1 MTCKRCGCQVPEGV
15 TYCGSCGKKVESK
28 NRLLPVLAAVAVIG
42 LGIWAGAALFG
53 GGDQEPTLM
62 HPTETTVA
70 TEVTEAPAVEVTEA
84 PAVEVTEA
92 PELPGGG
99 EVPAIEFTQD
109 DAVPIRNESSSTP
122 AREEPTPQERLP
134 GVPEKWA
141 AHVLLKDRGIA
152 SCEYLRG
159 DVTVTV
165 IFAEDP
171 AFPWTEEDLQ
181 TAKDTLDL
189 EAGILEAEAA
199 AYGVE
204 LNIDWNYIRMAYGEP
219 YSQEDWFAWVEPA
232 LESNQLPHW
241 GSINVRMEEQLGV
254 QAAPVIF
261 CFNQD
266 GRAFAT
272 GNKEVDAS
280 ETVVLYRDLTAFR
293 HELCHLFGAVDY
305 YYPDIVAD
313 ISAEYFPESLMHSG
327 GDSVDSFTAYLL
339 GWTDELSDEAV
350 YLLEQTEHFT
360 LEEYYEVMRN
370 QTITGY
376 VTTEFSF
383 GTYEGELKLGLMH
396 GWGTLTWDNGVV
408 YTGQWENGIMQGRG
422 TMTWTDGASFEGDWV
437 NGKRTGY
444 GVMTWSDGTRYEG
457 QWENDKRTGQGVLT
471 FPSGTVQS
479 GQFKDDEFIG

>member
-15 TYCGSCGKKVESK
+15 TYCGNCGKKVESK

-42 LGIWAGAALFG
+42 LGIWVGAFLL
-53 GGDQEPTLM
+53 GDGNQEPTLM
-62 HPTETTVA
+62 HPTETAVTTEATVA
-70 TEVTEAPAVEVTEA
+70 TEVTEAPEVEA
-84 PAVEVTEA
+84 TEA
-92 PELPGGG
+92 PELPEGG
-99 EVPAIEFTQD
+99 EVPTIEFTQD
-109 DAVPIRNESSSTP
+109 DAVPIRDESSQTP
-122 AREEPTPQERLP
+122 TREEPAAQERLP

-159 DVTVTV
+159 DVAVTV

-261 CFNQD
+261 CFNQ
-266 GRAFAT
+266 A
-272 GNKEVDAS
+272 
-280 ETVVLYRDLTAFR
+280 
-293 HELCHLFGAVDY
+293 
-305 YYPDIVAD
+305 
-313 ISAEYFPESLMHSG
+313 
-327 GDSVDSFTAYLL
+327 
-339 GWTDELSDEAV
+339 
-350 YLLEQTEHFT
+350 
-360 LEEYYEVMRN
+360 
-370 QTITGY
+370 
-376 VTTEFSF
+376 
-383 GTYEGELKLGLMH
+383 
-396 GWGTLTWDNGVV
+396 
-408 YTGQWENGIMQGRG
+408 
-422 TMTWTDGASFEGDWV
+422 
-437 NGKRTGY
+437 
-444 GVMTWSDGTRYEG
+444 
-457 QWENDKRTGQGVLT
+457 
-471 FPSGTVQS
+471 
-479 GQFKDDEFIG
+479 